1 VQDVFRD
8 LLATAGVEEHCELR
22 SPVGFMALHGG
33 LEAATF
39 EIARA
44 SAERCGASLYAVVQ
58 PEGLSWH
65 VPSHRFDPAD
75 SPRLASFCSHVEVVV
90 SLHGYG
96 GVRGSERRWTT
107 IVLGGGGRA
116 QAAVVAGELRRHL
129 PDYTVVDDIDEVPR
143 AYRGL
148 HPRNPVNRVRTAGV
162 QVELP
167 PRVRGRSP
175 MWADHDVEAEPF
187 TPHTR
192 ALVDALAS
200 AATELRRDAT
210 PGHLGP
216 GPRR

>member
-1 VQDVFRD
+1 MLRD

-33 LEAATF
+33 LEAGTF

-44 SAERCGASLYAVVQ
+44 CAERSGSSLYAVVQ
-58 PEGLSWH
+58 PDGLSWH

-75 SPRLASFCSHVEVVV
+75 SPRLASFCAHVEVVV
-90 SLHGYG
+90 SVHGYG
-96 GVRGSERRWTT
+96 GVRGSERRWST

-129 PDYTVVDDIDEVPR
+129 PDYTVVDDIDQVPR

-148 HPRNPVNRVRTAGV
+148 HPGNPVNRVRTAGV

-167 PRVRGRSP
+167 PRVRGSSLLSGHGV
-175 MWADHDVEAEPF
+175 DGEPP
-187 TPHTR
+187 TAHTE

-200 AATELRRDAT
+200 AAADLRADT
-210 PGHLGP
+210 PPRPHRP
-216 GPRR
+216 GGRP